1 MTYRA
6 TRNLPRNFVESEVGA
21 ATPLAIYFTLILL
34 VMGGL
39 AIDFNKATSD
49 RLQLQVATDTAAH
62 AALYTREFETREDS
76 VEVAI
81 DTING
86 MLPEA
91 AFGTTALVSSDV
103 EFGVWDENVNGF
115 ASDPASRSAVRVI
128 AQMNESRANASTNI
142 LLSII
147 GFDTFNIDASTVYS
161 TYFPPCFTEGFVAED
176 VVDLQSNNSYNDGF
190 CIHSNAYVSLNQN
203 NYFEPGTVVSMPD
216 LANLDIPSSGF
227 KKNEGLQT
235 ALRTGEYRMRL
246 LAQLEDKINSLYAGD
261 PEHAGMAGVTSKLDT
276 LTPIEPPSGSKP
288 WPTSPKTTLQSGSS
302 TGKKTYEPASFPVKN
317 RIYRA
322 DCSGN
327 GDITMK
333 PGTYSDFALVTN
345 CTINFSNGVILDGT
359 VIATTSPEIKSV
371 TASHVQMGLNDN
383 CAEGG
388 GSIIMTLGGFE
399 AASGLSGFGAQILA
413 KKDIQFAAQAN
424 GIEGVSFISG
434 GTISGTSGSSMGYCD
449 EQGTDEFIRAPYFRM
464 VN

>member
-1 MTYRA
+1 MTHRV
-6 TRNLPRNFVESEVGA
+6 TRSLPQNFVESEDGA

-39 AIDFNKATSD
+39 AIDFQKATSD

-62 AALYTREFETREDS
+62 AALYTREFETREAS

-103 EFGVWDENVNGF
+103 EFGVWDENVNAF
-115 ASDPASRSAVRVI
+115 SSDPASRSAVRVI
-128 AQMNESRANASTNI
+128 AQMNEGRANASTNI

-147 GFDTFNIDASTVYS
+147 GFDTFDIDASTVYT

-176 VVDLQSNNSYNDGF
+176 VVDLQSNNSFTDGF

-216 LANLDIPSSGF
+216 LANLDIPKSGF
-227 KKNEGLQT
+227 EKNDGLQT
-235 ALRTGEYRMRL
+235 ALRSGEYRMRL
-246 LAQLEDKINSLYAGD
+246 LSQLEDKINSLYSGD
-261 PEHAGMAGVTSKLDT
+261 PTHASMAGVTSNLPT
-276 LTPIEPPSGSKP
+276 LTPIEPPKGTQP
-288 WPTSPKTTLQSGSS
+288 WSTSPKTSLQMGSS
-302 TGKKTYEPASFPVKN
+302 TGKKMYEPASFPLKN

-327 GDITMK
+327 GDITFK
-333 PGTYSDFALVTN
+333 PGTYTDFALVTN
-345 CTINFSNGVILDGT
+345 CVINFSNGVILDGT
-359 VIATTSPEIKSV
+359 VLATTNVDIKSV
-371 TASHVQMGLNDN
+371 TASHVQMGLDDN

-399 AASGLSGFGAQILA
+399 AASGLQGYGAQILA
-413 KKDIQFAAQAN
+413 KKDIQFAAQAS

-434 GTISGTSGSSMGYCD
+434 GSISGTSGSSMGYCD
-449 EQGTDEFIRAPYFRM
+449 EQGTDDFIRAPYFRM
-464 VN
+464 VD